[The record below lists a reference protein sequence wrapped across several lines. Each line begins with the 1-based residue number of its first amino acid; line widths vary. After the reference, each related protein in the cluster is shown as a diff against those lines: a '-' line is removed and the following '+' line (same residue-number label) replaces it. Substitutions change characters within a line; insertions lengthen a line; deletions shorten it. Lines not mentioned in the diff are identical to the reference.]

1 MLTTDTDHVENS
13 GLDTAFWSIAAVLSA
28 AIVYVACL
36 T

>member
-1 MLTTDTDHVENS
+1 MSTNTDHVENT
-13 GLDTAFWSIAAVLSA
+13 GLDPAFWSIAAVLSV